1 MSPKLR
7 LDIIK
12 NKQVKKKGG
21 KVKLSNITIRA
32 HPKFSNVYIS
42 GLPQN
47 PKLYSKNL
55 IPGNKVYGER
65 LITFKGEEYR
75 EWDPFRS
82 KLAAMILEKPSLEF
96 LKKDLSC
103 LYLGASSGTTIS
115 HLSDIVYEGVIY
127 GVEFAERS
135 MRQLIQNTDKRKNI
149 VPLLGN
155 ANFPESYAKSIF
167 TPIDLVYQDIAQPN
181 QAKIAIENC
190 DYYLKN
196 KGFLILAI
204 KSQSIDSVEKS
215 EKIYMQEKK
224 ILEKA
229 GYVIIDSINIH
240 KYAANH
246 IILTVQ
252 K

>member
-1 MSPKLR
+1 MNPKLR
-7 LDIIK
+7 LDRVK

-21 KVKLSNITIRA
+21 KVKLSSINIRP
-32 HPKFSNVYIS
+32 HPKYSNVYIS

-47 PKLYSKNL
+47 LKLYSKNL
-55 IPGNKVYGER
+55 VPGNKVYGEK
-65 LITFKGEEYR
+65 LIIFKGEEYR

-82 KLAAMILEKPSLEF
+82 KLAAMILQKPSLEF
-96 LKKDLSC
+96 LGKDLSC

-115 HLSDIVYEGVIY
+115 HLSDIVFKGIIY

-135 MRQLIQNTDKRKNI
+135 MRQLIQNTDKRNNI
-149 VPLLGN
+149 VPILGD
-155 ANFPESYAKSIF
+155 ANFPESYANSIF

-181 QAKIAIENC
+181 QAQIAIENC
-190 DYYLKN
+190 NYYLKN
-196 KGFLILAI
+196 NGFLILAI
-204 KSQSIDSVEKS
+204 KSQSIDSVQKS
-215 EKIYMQEKK
+215 EKIYIQQKK

-246 IILTVQ
+246 IILIVQ

>member
-1 MSPKLR
+1 VNPKLS
-7 LDIIK
+7 LDRVK

-21 KVKLSNITIRA
+21 KVKLSNINIRA
-32 HPKFSNVYIS
+32 HPKYSNVYIS

-47 PKLYSKNL
+47 LKLYSKNL
-55 IPGNKVYGER
+55 VPGNKVYGEK
-65 LITFKGEEYR
+65 LITFKGDEYR

-96 LKKDLSC
+96 LTKDLSC
-103 LYLGASSGTTIS
+103 LYLGAASGTTIS
-115 HLSDIVYEGVIY
+115 HLSDIIYCGIIY

-149 VPLLGN
+149 VPILGN
-155 ANFPESYAKSIF
+155 ANFPESYANSIF
-167 TPIDLVYQDIAQPN
+167 TPIDLVYQDVAQPN
-181 QAKIAIENC
+181 QAQIAIENC
-190 DYYLKN
+190 NYYLKDN
-196 KGFLILAI
+196 GFLILAI
-204 KSQSIDSVEKS
+204 KSQSIDSVQKS
-215 EKIYMQEKK
+215 EKIYLQEKR
-224 ILEKA
+224 IIEKA
-229 GYVIIDSINIH
+229 GYKIIDSVNIH

>member
-1 MSPKLR
+1 MKMSE
-7 LDIIK
+7 I
-12 NKQVKKKGG
+12 N
-21 KVKLSNITIRA
+21 IRA
-32 HPKFSNVYIS
+32 HPKYSNVYIS
-42 GLPQN
+42 GVPQN
-47 PKLYSKNL
+47 LKLYSKNL
-55 IPGNKVYGER
+55 VPGNKVYGER
-65 LITFKGEEYR
+65 IITFKGEEYR

-96 LKKDLSC
+96 LTKDLSC

-135 MRQLIQNTDKRKNI
+135 MRQLIQNTDKRNNI
-149 VPLLGN
+149 VPILGN
-155 ANFPESYAKSIF
+155 ANFPESYANSIF

-181 QAKIAIENC
+181 QAQIAIENC
-190 DYYLKN
+190 NYYLKN
-196 KGFLILAI
+196 DGFLILAI
-204 KSQSIDSVEKS
+204 KSQSIDSVQKS
-215 EKIYMQEKK
+215 EKIYIQEKK